1 MKYYGDD
8 GKLYQLGNEIG
19 SGGEACVY
27 EVIGHPEKVAKIFKE
42 RKLNRE
48 RKIKVLSH
56 LPWPADVRQYLV
68 LPDTPLYEDSA
79 QRVFKGY
86 IMEKVDCSCKLSDAY
101 SETHPLSTYK
111 RSCVAESLC
120 KAVIAV
126 HKLNG
131 IAIGDF
137 NSKNILVDRASGKI
151 RIVDVDSLHI
161 TVNRNGKK
169 ETYPCAALDPNLFM
183 PEILNKFQEQRV
195 RSLEDIKGETFTKY
209 TDYYCLAYHIHIL
222 LMTQKPYG
230 AALCKSDIQNS
241 RPAPTI
247 NSMACKGQYAYVNL
261 PARTLL
267 PKTYPDFDIITPK
280 LQSLFIRAFRDGS
293 SKPWLR
299 PNAQEFLSA
308 LEEYTAG
315 LRLCHCDGFDH
326 YLYKDYSK
334 SHCEWCRVEQVRQQ
348 ERKVTFVDMKWM
360 TEDELLRYIEISE
373 KSSRAEAYLI
383 LGKRYSG
390 TGSDGVPAAPDIS
403 KSKKYLRKSISC
415 AKTANRADC
424 AAMAKALMN
433 RLN

>member
-1 MKYYGDD
+1 M
-8 GKLYQLGNEIG
+8 
-19 SGGEACVY
+19 Y

-48 RKIKVLSH
+48 RKIKALSH

-161 TVNRNGKK
+161 TVNRNGKE

-183 PEILNKFQEQRV
+183 PEILNKFQEQKV

-230 AALCKSDIQNS
+230 AALCESDIQNS

-247 NSMACKGQYAYVNL
+247 NSVSYTHLTL
-261 PARTLL
+261 PTN
-267 PKTYPDFDIITPK
+267 
-280 LQSLFIRAFRDGS
+280 S
-293 SKPWLR
+293 
-299 PNAQEFLSA
+299 
-308 LEEYTAG
+308 
-315 LRLCHCDGFDH
+315 
-326 YLYKDYSK
+326 
-334 SHCEWCRVEQVRQQ
+334 RV
-348 ERKVTFVDMKWM
+348 
-360 TEDELLRYIEISE
+360 
-373 KSSRAEAYLI
+373 
-383 LGKRYSG
+383 
-390 TGSDGVPAAPDIS
+390 
-403 KSKKYLRKSISC
+403 
-415 AKTANRADC
+415 
-424 AAMAKALMN
+424 
-433 RLN
+433 